1 MGITES
7 KKAQAVSALRQCAIE
22 HEKDV
27 TYTFNIRVSDLC
39 NDIADYV
46 EELQKEN
53 SKLKWQLN
61 EVIED
66 NDYYQKENG
75 ELSNSVIELEKE
87 NEELKAQ
94 NKDLCESLDIMN
106 NRESELLEQIEK
118 MKKNCLDVMRVQRN
132 NLTDNYMAG
141 MYNGMV
147 VIYNSCFLKGDESE
161 KEYCSKNEHNK
172 WELSE

>member
-27 TYTFNIRVSDLC
+27 TYTLNIRVSDLC

-53 SKLKWQLN
+53 SELKWQLN

-66 NDYYQKENG
+66 NDYYQKEN
-75 ELSNSVIELEKE
+75 
-87 NEELKAQ
+87 EELKAKLKGFENGDVAWQGDMDRTIKQ
-94 NKDLCESLDIMN
+94 NL
-106 NRESELLEQIEK
+106 ELKAKIET
-118 MKKNCLDVMRVQRN
+118 MKKDFSNALDSAYSNQA
-132 NLTDNYMAG
+132 LYE
-141 MYNGMV
+141 
-147 VIYNSCFLKGDESE
+147 LWK
-161 KEYCSKNEHNK
+161 K